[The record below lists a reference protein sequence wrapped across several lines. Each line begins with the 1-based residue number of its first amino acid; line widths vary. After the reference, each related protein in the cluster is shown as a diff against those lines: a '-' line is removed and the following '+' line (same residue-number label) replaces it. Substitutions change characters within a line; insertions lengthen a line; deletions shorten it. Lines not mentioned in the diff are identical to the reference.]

1 MKFNYSHRE
10 QDHSV
15 DILPGSAGFRAQVG
29 EGSHNLRVIQSEDGE
44 LLFELD
50 GRQQSVHWAREGRR
64 IWLHIN
70 GRTFELQKAIAST
83 AGPGAR
89 HSAESILR
97 APMPGQLRELLVAEG
112 DQVEQGQLLML
123 LEAMKM
129 EIRIQAPYAALVTRV
144 ALQSG
149 ASVEKDQ
156 ILVELESDE
165 KKNENNKDA

>member
-1 MKFNYSHRE
+1 MKFNYLHE
-10 QDHSV
+10 DQQHSV
-15 DILPGSAGFRAQVG
+15 DILPNSQGFRAQIG
-29 EGSHNLRVIQSEDGE
+29 EGSHDLRVIQSEEGE
-44 LLFELD
+44 ILFELD
-50 GRQQSVHWAREGRR
+50 GRQQRVHWAKEERR
-64 IWLHIN
+64 IWLHFN
-70 GRTFELQKAIAST
+70 GRTIELEKTVGST
-83 AGPGAR
+83 VGTGAG

-144 ALQSG
+144 ALQPG